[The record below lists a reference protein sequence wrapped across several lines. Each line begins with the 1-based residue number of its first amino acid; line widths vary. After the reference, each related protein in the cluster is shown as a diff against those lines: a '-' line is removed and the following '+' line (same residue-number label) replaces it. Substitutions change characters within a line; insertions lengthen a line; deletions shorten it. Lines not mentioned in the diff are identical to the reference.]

1 MGQIKKKENARPRTR
16 FATIVFYGFVN
27 GPAVLL
33 LLLLLLL
40 LWLFLFLSLAILFF
54 SARFRFSTPSI
65 SSRKRTAN
73 K

>member
-1 MGQIKKKENARPRTR
+1 MGQIKKKESR

-27 GPAVLL
+27 GPAVLLL